1 MNEDSTYTKREHRI
15 EDSTNI
21 KENTGLRTLQ
31 STYTKGEH
39 RIEDSIY
46 TKGEHR
52 IEDSTHTI
60 GEHRIEDSIKN
71 VGLRTIFKE
80 KTGPRT
86 ILKKNTELMTN
97 QRIEYFVD

>member
-1 MNEDSTYTKREHRI
+1 MNEDSTCTKREHRI

-39 RIEDSIY
+39 RIEDS
-46 TKGEHR
+46 
-52 IEDSTHTI
+52 THTI

-80 KTGPRT
+80 NTGPRT